1 MRVSRIVEIVTT
13 VAILLAV
20 AWGGRLMLLSL
31 HRHSAFSA
39 AVIALGIIVAIVA
52 IRRDYRGGSGEQAR
66 IAVTRD
72 AAYLT
77 ALVLVL
83 WAVVAPARWI
93 DGSAIAMTE
102 VAIAFDAFT
111 RIVTRQAP

>member
-1 MRVSRIVEIVTT
+1 VSRIVEIIAT

-20 AWGGRLMLLSL
+20 AWGGRLLLLSL
-31 HRHSAFSA
+31 QRHSAFSA
-39 AVIALGIIVAIVA
+39 AVIALGIVVAVVA
-52 IRRDYRGGSGEQAR
+52 IRRDYRGGSGERVR

-77 ALVLVL
+77 ALLLVF
-83 WAVVAPARWI
+83 WSIVVPARWI
-93 DGSAIAMTE
+93 DGSSIAMTE

-111 RIVTRQAP
+111 RVVTRQAP